1 MVYSYRIESGIS
13 HISNSFK
20 ICGYTDNELLINGKN
35 ALLSLVHPDD
45 VDNYLSDFDS
55 LKSIKHS
62 VTGEYRIIHK
72 NGTIHWVK
80 EFKKMLFEDEILI
93 GFDGVIFDNTETK
106 KLEILNEL
114 NKERLRRGQVYA
126 NIGTWEWDIVTNELY
141 WTERVGPLFG
151 YPENNSMDIE
161 FDKFL
166 NVIHADDKD
175 AVMNAIRDSVEHNQP
190 YNIEHRVVWADGTIK
205 WVQEKGAVIRDE
217 NDKPIKMIG
226 VVQDIH
232 DKKLAE
238 LALAERENDL
248 KFAQSI
254 AKIGNWSIDFSDGSV
269 DWSDEVYN
277 LLNMKKVDN
286 PAHFG
291 LLKDILLE
299 EDFRLI
305 GKKLIEAEKTGQ
317 FNVTHRVVLKNNTI
331 RYFQEIAHAELDST
345 GKVSKLVGTVQDV
358 TERVES
364 ENALIAAKDEA
375 TKANFA
381 KSEFLSSMSHELR
394 TPMNSIIGFS
404 QLLEYDEKLTSE
416 QKANIREIRKAG
428 KHLLEL
434 INQVLDL
441 SKIESGNN
449 DMILEP
455 VLIND
460 VIQESITL
468 VKTLAFKKSVK
479 IQFINEAQF
488 IVKADRLRLKQ
499 VVLNLL
505 SNAIKYNKINGEVR
519 ITLEKKVSEKQAKIL
534 LVVADKGIG
543 IPSNQLNELFLPF
556 QRLGLENKEVEG
568 TGIGLSITKRIVELM
583 NGSIGVL
590 SKENEGSTF
599 WVELDVLESEKA
611 SRIQTDQKEEE
622 IVKNNPS
629 QINKPNE
636 VYVVYIEDNL
646 SNIKLM
652 TQIFDYLPG
661 AKLVTSTK
669 PLDGLKI
676 ISEIKPELILLDI
689 NLPEMNGFEVLKRI
703 RKMEEFESIPV
714 LAITANAMENDVKK
728 GMDLGFSYYI
738 TKPIDIN
745 KFMKIINDYLLK

>member
-1 MVYSYRIESGIS
+1 M
-13 HISNSFK
+13 
-20 ICGYTDNELLINGKN
+20 
-35 ALLSLVHPDD
+35 
-45 VDNYLSDFDS
+45 
-55 LKSIKHS
+55 
-62 VTGEYRIIHK
+62 
-72 NGTIHWVK
+72 
-80 EFKKMLFEDEILI
+80 
-93 GFDGVIFDNTETK
+93 
-106 KLEILNEL
+106 
-114 NKERLRRGQVYA
+114 
-126 NIGTWEWDIVTNELY
+126 
-141 WTERVGPLFG
+141 
-151 YPENNSMDIE
+151 
-161 FDKFL
+161 
-166 NVIHADDKD
+166 
-175 AVMNAIRDSVEHNQP
+175 
-190 YNIEHRVVWADGTIK
+190 
-205 WVQEKGAVIRDE
+205 
-217 NDKPIKMIG
+217 
-226 VVQDIH
+226 
-232 DKKLAE
+232 
-238 LALAERENDL
+238 
-248 KFAQSI
+248 
-254 AKIGNWSIDFSDGSV
+254 
-269 DWSDEVYN
+269 
-277 LLNMKKVDN
+277 
-286 PAHFG
+286 
-291 LLKDILLE
+291 
-299 EDFRLI
+299 
-305 GKKLIEAEKTGQ
+305 
-317 FNVTHRVVLKNNTI
+317 
-331 RYFQEIAHAELDST
+331 
-345 GKVSKLVGTVQDV
+345 
-358 TERVES
+358 
-364 ENALIAAKDEA
+364 
-375 TKANFA
+375 
-381 KSEFLSSMSHELR
+381 
-394 TPMNSIIGFS
+394 
-404 QLLEYDEKLTSE
+404 
-416 QKANIREIRKAG
+416 
-428 KHLLEL
+428 
-434 INQVLDL
+434 
-441 SKIESGNN
+441 
-449 DMILEP
+449 
-455 VLIND
+455 
-460 VIQESITL
+460 
-468 VKTLAFKKSVK
+468 
-479 IQFINEAQF
+479 
-488 IVKADRLRLKQ
+488 
-499 VVLNLL
+499 L